1 MITVLHQIDNINKEL
16 EIIKQ
21 NQMGS
26 PELKGIITEMKK
38 SIEGLNRTKTDR
50 NERQN
55 RQFNNS

>member
-21 NQMGS
+21 NQIGS

>member
-1 MITVLHQIDNINKEL
+1 MITVLYQIDNINKEL